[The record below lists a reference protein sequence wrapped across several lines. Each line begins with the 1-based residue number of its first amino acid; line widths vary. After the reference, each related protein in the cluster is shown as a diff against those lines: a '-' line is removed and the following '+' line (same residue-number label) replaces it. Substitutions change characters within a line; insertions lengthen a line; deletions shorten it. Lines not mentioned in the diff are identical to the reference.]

1 VGKEMTT
8 QEAMLELGKSM
19 KAINTRLDK
28 MEEQP
33 KPEPQPLPEQP
44 TPAAAN
50 EIQQPK
56 QEVLKFTVYDE
67 TIKTK
72 RHIIDNSDPEK
83 PIVYDIETAMAKILN
98 ELVYLR
104 KALG

>member
-1 VGKEMTT
+1 MVFKKKEEGKEMTT

-44 TPAAAN
+44 T
-50 EIQQPK
+50 I
-56 QEVLKFTVYDE
+56 
-67 TIKTK
+67 
-72 RHIIDNSDPEK
+72 
-83 PIVYDIETAMAKILN
+83 PIVNIA
-98 ELVYLR
+98 
-104 KALG
+104 